1 MTATWWRNRTGPPT
15 EVALVA
21 GRRAVLKSDVREA
34 KPSLLLRK
42 VRHLMPALPASARL
56 PLGSVIARVFLP
68 FALGYFLSYLYRSVN
83 AVISPYLRTDVGLEA
98 ADLGLLTSAYFLA
111 FALAQLPIGVALDR
125 MGPRLVEAFL
135 LLFATAGAVLFAVGQ
150 DTATLVAGRALI
162 GLGVAA
168 CLMSALKSMTQ
179 WFPLEKLPLVNGIV
193 VASGGLGALA
203 ATAPTELIVD
213 AVGWRPV
220 FWGLAAVTLACAVIL
235 VVVVPEKR
243 REGAHESLIDSLR
256 TLGAIF
262 RSRAFWRIAPA
273 VAMNQGGFM
282 AIQGLWAG
290 PWLRD
295 VAGLSKPE
303 AASVLLLTAA
313 AMVGG
318 QLGLGIVA
326 ERAGRVGVKP
336 LTVFAVGMG
345 LFITA
350 EALLALGVVS
360 LTVPLWIAF
369 GFFGTVGILCYA
381 VLSRQFSAALA
392 GRTNTSLNLTMFAA
406 AFAFQWGM
414 GAIIGQWPQDAAG
427 AYPPAA
433 YSAAIGTVVVL
444 QTLAWGWLIVSG
456 WRERA

>member
-1 MTATWWRNRTGPPT
+1 
-15 EVALVA
+15 
-21 GRRAVLKSDVREA
+21 
-34 KPSLLLRK
+34 
-42 VRHLMPALPASARL
+42 MPVLPATGRL
-56 PLGSVIARVFLP
+56 PLGTVIARVFLP

-83 AVISPYLRTDVGLEA
+83 AVISPYLRADVGLEA

-135 LLFATAGAVLFAVGQ
+135 LLFATAGAVLFAVGE
-150 DTATLVAGRALI
+150 DTATLVTGRALI
-162 GLGVAA
+162 GLGVAS

-203 ATAPTELIVD
+203 ATAPTELAVD
-213 AVGWRPV
+213 WVGWRPV
-220 FWGLAAVTLACAVIL
+220 FWALAAATLACAVIL
-235 VVVVPEKR
+235 VAVVPDKR
-243 REGAHESLIDSLR
+243 REGPRESIVDSLR
-256 TLGAIF
+256 TLAAIF

-295 VAGLSKPE
+295 VAGLARGE
-303 AASVLLLTAA
+303 AATVLLATAA
-313 AMVGG
+313 AMVAG
-318 QLGLGIVA
+318 QLGLGLIA
-326 ERAGRVGVKP
+326 ERLGRVGVKP
-336 LTVFAVGMG
+336 IAVFAVGMAA
-345 LFITA
+345 FMIA
-350 EALLALGVVS
+350 EALIALGVTA
-360 LTVPLWIAF
+360 LAVPLWIAF

-414 GAIIGQWPQDAAG
+414 GAIIGLWPQTPEG
-427 AYPPAA
+427 AYPATA
-433 YSAAIGTVVVL
+433 YGAAIGAVVAL
-444 QTLAWGWLIVSG
+444 QVLAWSWLLIAG
-456 WRERA
+456 RRGE

>member
-1 MTATWWRNRTGPPT
+1 MT
-15 EVALVA
+15 
-21 GRRAVLKSDVREA
+21 VLPES
-34 KPSLLLRK
+34 
-42 VRHLMPALPASARL
+42 ASA
-56 PLGSVIARVFLP
+56 PLRTVIVRVFLP

-135 LLFATAGAVLFAVGQ
+135 LLFATAGAVLFAIGE
-150 DTATLVAGRALI
+150 DTTTLVIGRALI

-179 WFPLEKLPLVNGIV
+179 WFPVEKLPLVNGIV

-220 FWGLAAVTLACAVIL
+220 FWGLAAATLLCAVIL
-235 VVVVPEKR
+235 LLVVPEKKR
-243 REGAHESLIDSLR
+243 VGSAESLGSSLR

-295 VAGLSKPE
+295 VAGMSKPQ
-303 AASVLLLTAA
+303 AATVLLLTAA
-313 AMVGG
+313 AMVAG
-318 QLGLGIVA
+318 QLGLGFIA
-326 ERAGRVGVKP
+326 ERLGRVGVKG
-336 LTVFAVGMG
+336 LTVFAWGMG
-345 LFITA
+345 AFILA
-350 EALLALGVVS
+350 EVLLAAGWVEAA
-360 LTVPLWIAF
+360 VPLWIAF

-381 VLSRQFSAALA
+381 ILSQQFSAALA
-392 GRTNTSLNLTMFAA
+392 GRSNTSLNLTMFAA

-414 GAIIGQWPQDAAG
+414 GAIIGLWPQTADG
-427 AYPPAA
+427 AYPAEA
-433 YSAAIGTVVVL
+433 YSAAFLTVVVL
-444 QTLAWGWLIVSG
+444 QTVAWLWLLIDG
-456 WRERA
+456 RRARD